1 MVDETD
7 NDMVDEII
15 NIFLSQPSHQPSLY
29 LIFSSSS
36 LNKESLFNYEMR
48 WDGRWWS
55 WDGRLWDDVRWDGK
69 LCEMVMVNEMRW

>member
-1 MVDETD
+1 MVDEMVDNEMVDETD

-48 WDGRWWS
+48 
-55 WDGRLWDDVRWDGK
+55 
-69 LCEMVMVNEMRW
+69 